1 MRTRERSERHFRSC
15 DQQRI
20 MWDGSLLAGMAAML
34 IEKII
39 NTVPAETQPPFR
51 FRNYYECPIDG
62 TKWHDAW
69 MCMCNDRCP
78 TCDSEIEPYFSE
90 DVELTPE

>member
-1 MRTRERSERHFRSC
+1 
-15 DQQRI
+15 
-20 MWDGSLLAGMAAML
+20 MWNGSLLAAVAPVL

-39 NTVPAETQPPFR
+39 NTVLAERQPPFR

-62 TKWHDAW
+62 IKWHDAW
-69 MCMCNDRCP
+69 TCMCNDRRP